1 MDKYK
6 YLHLTD
12 TLRAAIQSGQ
22 YVQGEKLP
30 SENELTR
37 MYACSR
43 QTVRQAMGILDAEG
57 LTERIRGS
65 GTYVRASQPQKAWM
79 HNVAVVSTYIS
90 EYILPSILAGIQQEL
105 SANGYTA
112 ILFATNNRVDS
123 ERRIINELLQKPIDG
138 LLVEGTKSALPNPN
152 LDLYRKLRQHGIPVL
167 FLDGYYKDLADF
179 PYVVTDDRQGG
190 YDATN
195 YLIRKGHTKI
205 AGIFKYDDRQGHDR
219 YLGYASALVEHGLTV
234 TDDNVLW
241 FTSSTRADMVSRYG
255 LSVTEECTA
264 VVCYNDEVA
273 VPLLNL
279 LLHAGKAVPQD
290 TAIISFDNSTM
301 ADLAAVRIT
310 SLDHPKQ
317 RLGMEA
323 VRILMKMIA
332 GQPQTPLVM
341 PWGFTEKESTR

>member
-6 YLHLTD
+6 YLLLTN
-12 TLRAAIQSGQ
+12 TLRAAIQNGK
-22 YVQGEKLP
+22 YVNGEKLP
-30 SENELTR
+30 SENELTK

-43 QTVRQAMGILDAEG
+43 QTVRQALGILDAEG
-57 LTERIRGS
+57 MTERIRGS
-65 GTYVRASQPQKAWM
+65 GTYVKTPRVQKTWM

-90 EYILPSILAGIQQEL
+90 EYILPSILSGIQQEL

-112 ILFATNNRVDS
+112 MLFATNNRVDN
-123 ERRIINELLQKPIDG
+123 ERRIINELLRKPIDG
-138 LLVEGTKSALPNPN
+138 LMVEGTKSALPNPN
-152 LDLYRKLRQHGIPVL
+152 LDLYRKLKQHGIPVL
-167 FLDGYYKDLADF
+167 FLNGYYKDLEDF
-179 PYVVTDDRQGG
+179 PYIVTDDRQGG

-195 YLIRKGHTKI
+195 FLIRKGHTKI
-205 AGIFKYDDRQGHDR
+205 AGIFKNDDRQGHDR
-219 YLGYASALVEHGLTV
+219 YIGYSSALIEHGLAL

-241 FTSSTRADMVSRYG
+241 FTTGTRADMVNQYG
-255 LSVTEECTA
+255 LSTVEGCTA

-290 TAIISFDNSTM
+290 IAVMSFDNSTM

-317 RLGMEA
+317 TMGIEA
-323 VRILMKMIA
+323 VRRLMRMID
-332 GQPQTPLVM
+332 GQPQPPLVM
-341 PWGFTEKESTR
+341 PWGFTEKDST

>member
-6 YLHLTD
+6 YLRLTS
-12 TLRAAIQSGQ
+12 TLRAAIQNGT
-22 YVQGEKLP
+22 YLNGEKLP

-37 MYACSR
+37 MHGCSR
-43 QTVRQAMGILDAEG
+43 QTVRQALGILDAEG

-65 GTYVRASQPQKAWM
+65 GTYVKSPRVQKSWM
-79 HNVAVVSTYIS
+79 HNVAVVSTYIG

-105 SANGYTA
+105 SVNGYTA
-112 ILFATNNRVDS
+112 MLFATNNRVDN

-152 LDLYRKLRQHGIPVL
+152 LDLYRRLRQHGIPVL
-167 FLDGYYKDLADF
+167 FLNGYYKDLADF
-179 PYVVTDDRQGG
+179 PYVVADDRQGG

-195 YLIRKGHTKI
+195 YLIRKGHTHI
-205 AGIFKYDDRQGHDR
+205 AGIFKYDDRQGHER
-219 YLGYASALVEHGLTV
+219 YLGYSSALIEHGLTL

-241 FTSSTRADMVSRYG
+241 FTTSTRADMVNRYAM
-255 LSVTEECTA
+255 SVTEGCTA

-279 LLHAGKAVPQD
+279 MLHAGKAVPQD
-290 TAIISFDNSTM
+290 MAIISFDNSTM

-317 RLGMEA
+317 ALGVEA
-323 VRILMKMIA
+323 VRRLIRMIG
-332 GQPQTPLVM
+332 GQQQAPLVM